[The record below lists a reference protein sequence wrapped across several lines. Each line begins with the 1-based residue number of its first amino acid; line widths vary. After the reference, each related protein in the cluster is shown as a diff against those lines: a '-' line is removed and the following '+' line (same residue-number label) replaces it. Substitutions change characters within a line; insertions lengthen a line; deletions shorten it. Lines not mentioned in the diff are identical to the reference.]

1 MKIKN
6 ISKDKKD
13 TKVKKKG
20 QNKPRCGGLSA
31 LSCSSLKKNSP
42 WAWAWDRPTCLGY
55 FFKKI

>member
-31 LSCSSLKKNSP
+31 LSCSSLKK
-42 WAWAWDRPTCLGY
+42 
-55 FFKKI
+55 KIALEHGHEIDLRV

>member
-55 FFKKI
+55 F